1 MGDRYAPYP
10 YGNVFPV
17 TPPHAA
23 AWWDGKNKGYVKG
36 HDVGWGSGYQ
46 KGMNE
51 NIDATFQSGYEKGK
65 TAGYCKGYSSGMQEG
80 YASGQQQGK
89 STAVSSEQ
97 IPHAKPHRQKR
108 KCPSCGYAFVGLR
121 QHAWAVHDLDLN
133 KADYPLV
140 ED

>member
-1 MGDRYAPYP
+1 MADRYAPYP
-10 YGNVFPV
+10 YGNGFPV

-23 AWWDGKNKGYVKG
+23 AWWDGKNKGY
-36 HDVGWGSGYQ
+36 Q

-51 NIDATFQSGYEKGK
+51 NIDATFHSGYQKGMAENIDATFQSGYDKGQ
-65 TAGYCKGYSSGMQEG
+65 TAGYCKGYTSGMQE
-80 YASGQQQGK
+80 GQQQGK

-121 QHAWAVHDLDLN
+121 QHAWAAHDLDLSEE
-133 KADYPLV
+133 DYPLV
-140 ED
+140 EE